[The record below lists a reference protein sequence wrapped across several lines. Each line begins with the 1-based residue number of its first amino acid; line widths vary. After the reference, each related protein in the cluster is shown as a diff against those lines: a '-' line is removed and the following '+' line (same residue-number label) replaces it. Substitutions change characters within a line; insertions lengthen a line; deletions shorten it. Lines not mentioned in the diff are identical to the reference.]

1 VEDDETE
8 GGVMNR
14 RRSIMKKLLVLMLV
28 LGMASMANATI
39 MNLTLYSAD
48 DYTLV
53 APGTV
58 ITVTLTTDQTVKSF
72 GDSSTSGFDMTAS
85 GTNTAT
91 IGSGGWQVGNLGAS
105 DDGTEAGGDI
115 IGAYMLV
122 EMGYE
127 YAAGTIL
134 YSFSATINE
143 DGHIGMANVACQDP
157 VGGMPPP
164 WYTIGTITGLDV
176 TVPEPMT
183 IALLGL
189 GGLFLRRR
197 R

>member
-1 VEDDETE
+1 
-8 GGVMNR
+8 
-14 RRSIMKKLLVLMLV
+14 MKKLLIFMLV
-28 LGMASMANATI
+28 LGLASWANATE

-72 GDSSTSGFDMTAS
+72 GDDITPGFDMTAT
-85 GTNTAT
+85 GTNALA

-105 DDGTEAGGDI
+105 VNGTETGGDI
-115 IGAYMLV
+115 VGAYMLV

-127 YAAGTIL
+127 YTAGTVL
-134 YSFSATINE
+134 YKFSATINE
-143 DGHIGMANVACQDP
+143 DGHIGMANVYCQDP

-176 TVPEPMT
+176 TIPEPMT

-197 R
+197 K

>member
-1 VEDDETE
+1 
-8 GGVMNR
+8 
-14 RRSIMKKLLVLMLV
+14 MKKLLVLMLV

-91 IGSGGWQVGNLGAS
+91 IGSGGWQVGNL
-105 DDGTEAGGDI
+105 
-115 IGAYMLV
+115 
-122 EMGYE
+122 
-127 YAAGTIL
+127 
-134 YSFSATINE
+134 
-143 DGHIGMANVACQDP
+143 P
-157 VGGMPPP
+157 
-164 WYTIGTITGLDV
+164 
-176 TVPEPMT
+176 
-183 IALLGL
+183 
-189 GGLFLRRR
+189 
-197 R
+197 